1 MANEQVQLC
10 VCVCGCLS
18 LCVCC
23 QIRFS
28 IFIFRFAAHTRLAFL
43 FFFLC
48 CCCCFFFRLCSS
60 KLHAFELPQ
69 NHSIYMRAAALRGV
83 CWMGD
88 WGLGDSQNRQLILGH
103 TLTSDQHHRWQI
115 RGDTIVILVIQSL
128 QIDLL
133 LTIVDACN

>member
-10 VCVCGCLS
+10 VCVWLS
-18 LCVCC
+18 LSMCAAKFDF
-23 QIRFS
+23 QFS
-28 IFIFRFAAHTRLAFL
+28 FSDLPHTRVWLFS

-69 NHSIYMRAAALRGV
+69 NHSIYMRAAALRGLGWEV
-83 CWMGD
+83 D